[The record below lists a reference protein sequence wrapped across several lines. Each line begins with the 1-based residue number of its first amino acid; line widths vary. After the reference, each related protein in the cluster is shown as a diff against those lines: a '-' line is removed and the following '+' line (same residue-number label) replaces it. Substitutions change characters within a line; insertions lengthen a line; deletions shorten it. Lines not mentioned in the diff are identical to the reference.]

1 MTLRPICSTKP
12 VYLHPV
18 LNVCSEPKK
27 LSMTGRKLAIYIG
40 VVFLV
45 SWTIQVVAISITRD
59 FSSSIARLML
69 TATMVS
75 PLLVTIGFIL
85 ADRSLGKRILWK
97 PNKHILGTS
106 LLAVIIP
113 TINAF
118 MILFLMQGMHFGTSG
133 WFGFSAEGAAIS
145 GGPFLLGLGKQSW
158 LFFMLNILVTAIAF
172 SVLTGLLAIGEEFA
186 WRGLLQGELINRFGM
201 FKGIVVLGFLWAI
214 WHLPIQ
220 LAGYNYPET
229 PILGSFLL
237 SPLMLISVS
246 FFYAWL
252 TLKSGSFIPAAI
264 AHGAFN
270 TIEQGIISNIKLDV
284 PMLNLIL
291 VKLVVTAITGLF
303 FLYLL
308 KRKRAFLSPTVGKS
322 AA

>member
-1 MTLRPICSTKP
+1 
-12 VYLHPV
+12 
-18 LNVCSEPKK
+18 
-27 LSMTGRKLAIYIG
+27 MTGRQLSIYIG

-45 SWTIQVVAISITRD
+45 SWVLQVVAISITRD
-59 FSSSIARLML
+59 FDSPIARLML

-75 PLLVTIGFIL
+75 PLLVTIGFIITN
-85 ADRSLGKRILWK
+85 RSLGRRILWR

-106 LLAVIIP
+106 LLAVVIP

-118 MILFLMQGMHFGTSG
+118 MILYLMQGFHFGTSG
-133 WFGFSAEGAAIS
+133 WFGFSADGATIS

-158 LFFMLNILVTAIAF
+158 LFFLLNILVTALAF
-172 SVLTGLLAIGEEFA
+172 SLLTGLLAIGEEFA

-201 FKGIVVLGFLWAI
+201 VKGIMILGFLWAI

-220 LAGYNYPET
+220 LAGYNYPEN

-270 TIEQGIISNIKLDV
+270 TIEEGIISNIKLEV
-284 PMLNLIL
+284 PMLYLIL
-291 VKLVVTAITGLF
+291 VKLAVTAVTGLF

-308 KRKRAFLSPTVGKS
+308 NRGKSVLPTVLDNRR
-322 AA
+322 A